1 MITHTSCLVRRR
13 ADLIREGLL
22 IPVFTSWDD
31 MNSNK
36 ISPYTMKQT
45 ELMEWTPTFGQDN
58 DGRVYTPA
66 GIFYSIDLDF
76 KYVRHIK
83 VEYRG

>member
-13 ADLIREGLL
+13 ADLIKEGLL
-22 IPVFTSWDD
+22 IPVFTNWDD
-31 MNSNK
+31 TES
-36 ISPYTMKQT
+36 SDPAPYTTKQT
-45 ELMEWTPTFGQDN
+45 ELMEWTPTFGQD
-58 DGRVYTPA
+58 DSGKVFTPV

-83 VEYRG
+83 VEYQG

>member
-13 ADLIREGLL
+13 ADLIEEDTL
-22 IPVFTSWDD
+22 IPVFLNWDD
-31 MNSNK
+31 MNSNEP
-36 ISPYTMKQT
+36 SPHTMKHT
-45 ELMEWTPTFGQDN
+45 ELMEWTPTFGQD
-58 DGRVYTPA
+58 DEGRVYTPV

-83 VEYRG
+83 VEYQG